1 MQSFIIRSKNQQ
13 FCLEQIKNF
22 TKRDSIDNLLTSVD
36 TLLIVPEISIGIEE
50 VRQMREW
57 VSNKPHNQPNKIVY
71 IDNAEKLTI
80 EAQNA
85 LLKVL
90 EEPPLNVYLFLICQ
104 NSDVLLPT
112 IQSRCQLI
120 SDPQFY
126 EAENI
131 QLDSA
136 LFNKIINS
144 HQGKRLVIAE
154 ENGLFKDR
162 QVAIDFINQF
172 ILYLRNL
179 MLNQYND
186 NKQKS
191 KSELLDQTLMLNM
204 VKSAQK
210 TAVYLNANVNVR
222 LAIEVFLLDLPYGH

>member
-22 TKRDSIDNLLTSVD
+22 TKRDSIDNLLNSVD
-36 TLLIVPEISIGIEE
+36 TLVIVPEISIGIEV
-50 VRQMREW
+50 VRHMRSW
-57 VSNKPHNQPNKIVY
+57 VNNKPHNQPNKIVY
-71 IDNAEKLTI
+71 IDSAEKLTI

-90 EEPPLNVYLFLICQ
+90 EEPPLNVFLFLVSQ
-104 NSDVLLPT
+104 NPDVLLPT

-120 SDPQFY
+120 NDPLYKQ
-126 EAENI
+126 ADI
-131 QLDSA
+131 TQLDPVI
-136 LFNKIINS
+136 FDQIIKSN
-144 HQGKRLVIAE
+144 QGKRLVIAE
-154 ENGLFKDR
+154 ESGLFKDR

-179 MLNQYND
+179 LINQHNVD
-186 NKQKS
+186 
-191 KSELLDQTLMLNM
+191 DQNLKPEQFDQVSLLNM